1 MAGRYRSVASGLSPS
16 RLRRRSRTGD
26 EEDVQVT
33 LIQWLLALA
42 VATIAGAIVT
52 GAIAWW
58 ILYA

>member
-1 MAGRYRSVASGLSPS
+1 MASGLAPS